1 MMSEYIIYTD
11 GACLGNP
18 GPGGWGVVA
27 TKLMNSD
34 YVRELSGDES
44 NTTNNRMELTAV
56 IKGLSLI
63 PTQLSSIL
71 VVTDSKY
78 IVDAVNKRWLQSWV
92 SNGWRKSDGT
102 PALNADLWKKLHNLI
117 CTHQVQFQWVKGHAG
132 HPQNERCDRIA
143 RSEAMKVKE
152 LYEDSE
158 RDFPFGT
165 TFGTIPPR

>member
-1 MMSEYIIYTD
+1 MSEYIIYTD

-27 TKLMNSD
+27 TKLMDSD
-34 YVRELSGDES
+34 YVRELSGGEP
-44 NTTNNRMELTAV
+44 NTTNNRMELTAI

-63 PTQLSSIL
+63 PTQPSSIL

-78 IVDAVNKRWLQSWV
+78 IVDAVNKRWLHSWI

-102 PALNADLWKKLHNLI
+102 PTLNADLWKTLHNLL
-117 CTHQVQFQWVKGHAG
+117 CTHQVQFQWVRGHAG

-143 RSEAMKVKE
+143 RGEAMKVKE
-152 LYEDSE
+152 LYKDSE
-158 RDFPFGT
+158 HDSSFGT
-165 TFGTIPPR
+165 VPSRPSR